1 MAGALAGIRVID
13 LSTALSELAGRTLAQ
28 LGADVVKVEIA
39 GCTDQARHLPPFGA
53 DGSSLYWQ
61 FVGQGKRLL
70 QIPADA
76 RDLVAQVH
84 RLLDG
89 ADILIESLSA
99 AHREQLQLLP
109 AQLLARHPTL
119 VGVSVSAFGLSG
131 PRAHEPANELTLE
144 AASGFMSVN
153 GDPDRAPLPQ
163 GFPQAAFHA
172 GVQAAA
178 DALIALEARRRT
190 GEGQHIDVSTQATMI
205 AGLQTSGFSAA
216 ATLRARNPHEAG
228 DDRGLPMKDLYRA
241 LMPMAAP
248 CKDGFVTFSFAGYA
262 LGEQSFEKTLNW
274 MLAEGWQLPATGNK
288 TVSNWRQKL
297 EAGTLPADTVTA
309 LVEQLRAFLLT
320 KTKAQLMQFALAEKV
335 LMAPSSTITDLLV
348 DVQLRTRGAFVE
360 LNGRQSPGVPFNMSR
375 TPLRTAAAPL
385 THNQTAAIAE
395 HAPRTIALADQNAA
409 AHLAAHG
416 ALAGLKVIDF
426 SWALAGPITTRT
438 LADHG
443 ATVIRIES
451 RRRLDVAR
459 GMPPLTKLDDG
470 SSYSHAFG
478 TANTSKQSVTLDL
491 TTDEGRALVQRL
503 IDWADV
509 VVENFTPGVMQRL
522 GLDFETLCRTRPGL
536 IMLSSSMY
544 GGNGPGARYAG
555 FGTQGSALAGLH
567 AITGWPDRVPTGPSG
582 AYTDVIAPRF
592 SVAALMAA
600 LHHRHN
606 TGEGQHIELSQVEC
620 ALQFIG
626 PLVLYGQRVLAGELV
641 LVGQSADSAEHSAAM
656 QSAHGTDSDRY
667 APHGVYAAQDHERYV
682 ALAVETADE
691 WTALAAVV
699 QLPDISAQL
708 DARAHMNARRGL
720 RAQVDRA
727 VGDWIAQRP
736 AADAARDLRAADV
749 PASLVCRPTDLLTDA
764 QLLHRGYLAEMDVPG
779 RGATTI
785 EMHPSTF
792 SMTPSRVRLPPPVL
806 GQHTDEVLRD
816 LLGLS
821 TDAIGTLRNAHVLR

>member
-28 LGADVVKVEIA
+28 LGAEVIKVEIA
-39 GCTDQARHLPPFGA
+39 GCTDQARQLPPFAA
-53 DGSSLYWQ
+53 DGVSLYWQ

-70 QIPADA
+70 QIAHDA
-76 RDLVAQVH
+76 ADLVAQVH
-84 RLLDG
+84 RLLEG

-99 AHREQLQLLP
+99 THREQLGLLP
-109 AQLLARHPTL
+109 AQLLARYPAL
-119 VGVSVSAFGLSG
+119 IAVSVSAFGLTG

-153 GDPDRAPLPQ
+153 GDQDRPPLPQ

-190 GEGQHIDVSTQATMI
+190 GVGQHVDVSTQAAMI

-228 DDRGLPMKDLYRA
+228 DDRALPMKDLYRA

-248 CKDGFVTFSFAGYA
+248 CKDGFVTFSFVGYA
-262 LGEQSFEKTLNW
+262 LGEQSFEKTLSW
-274 MLAEGWQLPATGNK
+274 MLAEGWQLPETQNQ
-288 TVSNWRQKL
+288 TVSSWRQKL
-297 EAGTLPADTVTA
+297 EANTLPAATVTA
-309 LVEQLRAFLLT
+309 LVEQLRKFLLG
-320 KTKAQLMQFALAEKV
+320 KTKAELMQFALAEKV
-335 LMAPSSTITDLLV
+335 LMAPSSTIADLLV
-348 DVQLRTRGAFVE
+348 DEQLRVRGAFVE
-360 LNGRQSPGVPFNMSR
+360 MNGYRTPGVPFNLSR
-375 TPLRTAAAPL
+375 TPLTTAPAPL
-385 THNQTAAIAE
+385 TDAASAALQQDHDVGTAQSAPRRAPVADASAIAHVTE
-395 HAPRTIALADQNAA
+395 
-409 AHLAAHG
+409 HG

-438 LADHG
+438 LGDHG

-491 TTDEGRALVQRL
+491 TTDAGRALVQRL

-522 GLDFETLCRTRPGL
+522 GMDYATLSRTRPGL

-600 LHHRHN
+600 LRHRHS

-620 ALQFIG
+620 AMQFIG
-626 PLVLYGQRVLAGELV
+626 PLVLAA
-641 LVGQSADSAEHSAAM
+641 QSAGSSQDNAAM
-656 QSAHGTDSDRY
+656 QTAHGTDSDRY
-667 APHGVYAAQDHERYV
+667 APHGVYAALDHERYV
-682 ALAVETADE
+682 AVAIESADE
-691 WTALAAVV
+691 WQALSMLVQLPQIAAHFTAREHLNARRALRPQVDQALGAWLAQRSAAEAAQALCAAGVPAAVV
-699 QLPDISAQL
+699 S
-708 DARAHMNARRGL
+708 
-720 RAQVDRA
+720 
-727 VGDWIAQRP
+727 
-736 AADAARDLRAADV
+736 
-749 PASLVCRPTDLLTDA
+749 RPTDLLSDP
-764 QLLHRGYLAEMDVPG
+764 QLLHRDYLAQMDVPG

-785 EMHPSTF
+785 EMHSSNFTLT
-792 SMTPSRVRLPPPVL
+792 SARVRRPPPVL
-806 GQHTDEVLRD
+806 GQHTEAVLRD
-816 LLGLS
+816 LLALS
-821 TDAIGTLRNAHVLR
+821 SDEIAALRTANVLR